1 MAAVT
6 VSNPYGALTLA
17 VNVMGASETETQL
30 AANAYVVAFVDEYNR
45 GKKYNPWDWGYAPA
59 TSDAA
64 SKWLPQVVSITANVD
79 PAGSGQ
85 VGSYKVVLKPGTAD
99 LVNVAS
105 VQTITVDANAL
116 FIVAS
121 GSF

>member
-1 MAAVT
+1 MAAVS
-6 VSNPYGALTLA
+6 VSNPYGALSLS
-17 VNVMGASETETQL
+17 VQVMGASETETQL
-30 AANAYVVAFVDEYNR
+30 AANAVVVGFIDEYNR
-45 GKKYNPWDWGYAPA
+45 GKKYNPFDWGYLPVTA
-59 TSDAA
+59 DAA
-64 SKWLPQVVSITANVD
+64 NKWLPTVVSITANVD

-85 VGSYKVVLKPGTAD
+85 VGSYKVVLKPGSAD

-105 VQTITVDANAL
+105 VQTVTVDANAL